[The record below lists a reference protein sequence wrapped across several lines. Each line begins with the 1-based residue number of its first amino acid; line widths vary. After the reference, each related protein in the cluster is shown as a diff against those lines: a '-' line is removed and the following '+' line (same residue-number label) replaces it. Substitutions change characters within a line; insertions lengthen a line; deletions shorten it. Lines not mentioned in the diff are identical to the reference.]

1 MSTTLPG
8 TVKSAA
14 PGLLGFDA
22 DTVISA
28 AAAQQFKQNGYS
40 FCARYLSLGN
50 GQNAGDLSNAEATS
64 IINAGLALIAVQHVR
79 AEGWVPAAALGST
92 YGNNAASNA
101 ASVGLPKGMN
111 IWCDLE
117 GIATGTAAQN
127 VIDYCQAWYAAVNA
141 AGYVPGLY
149 VGANCILTG
158 AQLYDLSFQHYW
170 KSLSTVPEIPN
181 RGYQLVQKWFPQA
194 EFGIGID
201 QDTTQTDHK
210 GGTVLWVAL

>member
-28 AAAQQFKQNGYS
+28 AVAQQFKQNGYS

-50 GQNAGDLSNAEATS
+50 GQNAGDLSNAEAAN

-79 AEGWVPAAALGST
+79 AEGWAPTAALGGT

-117 GIATGTAAQN
+117 GIATGTTAQN
-127 VIDYCQAWYAAVNA
+127 VIDYCQAWYAAVQA

-149 VGANCILTG
+149 VGANCILSGT
-158 AQLYDLSFQHYW
+158 QLYDLSFQHYW

-194 EFGIGID
+194 EFGISID

-210 GGTVLWVAL
+210 GGAVLWVAL

>member
-8 TVKSAA
+8 TVKAAA

-22 DTVISA
+22 NTVISA
-28 AAAQQFKQNGYS
+28 AVAQQFKQNGYS
-40 FCARYLSLGN
+40 FCGRYLALGN
-50 GQNAGDLSNAEATS
+50 GQGATDLSNAEAAN

-79 AEGWVPAAALGST
+79 YEGWVPSAALGNT
-92 YGNNAASNA
+92 YGSNAASNA

-117 GIATGTAAQN
+117 GVATGTAAQS
-127 VIDYCQAWYAAVNA
+127 VIDYCQAWYAAVHA

-158 AQLYDLSFQHYW
+158 AQLYSLSFQHYW
-170 KSLSTVPEIPN
+170 KSLSTVPDIPN
-181 RGYQLVQKWFPQA
+181 RGYQLVQKWFPQS
-194 EFGIGID
+194 EFGISID
-201 QDTTQTDHK
+201 QDTTQTDNK